1 MNQSEKRLFLIQSLL
16 NERPSCQKQ
25 IISADSERQKV
36 LLRGLMNVRRPARIG
51 AEFLQVQD
59 EYLQNETAAK
69 GITDIADLTPIQP
82 GLYLW
87 QGDITT
93 LQCDAIVNAAN
104 SGMTG
109 CYIPNHRCIDNA
121 IHTFAGMELRL
132 ACEELMEQQ
141 GHPEPTGQAK
151 ITPAFNLPCRYVLHT
166 VGPIIDGRVT
176 KKDKELLASC
186 YRSCLELAA
195 EKGLESVAFCCISTG
210 EFHFPNELAAEIAVQ
225 TVKEFLKKQTSV
237 KKVIFNVF
245 KDLDKTIY
253 EKLLRADGTAESS
266 ITGL

>member
-1 MNQSEKRLFLIQSLL
+1 MDQSEKRLFLIQSLL

-25 IISADSERQKV
+25 IIPADSERQKI
-36 LLRGLMNVRRPARIG
+36 LLRGLMNVRRPVRIG
-51 AEFLQVQD
+51 ADFLQVQD
-59 EYLQNETAAK
+59 AYLQDETAAK

-93 LQCDAIVNAAN
+93 LKCDAIVNAAN

-121 IHTFAGMELRL
+121 IHTFAGVELRL

-141 GHPEPTGQAK
+141 GYPEPTGQAK

-166 VGPIIDGRVT
+166 VGPIISGRVT
-176 KKDKELLASC
+176 KADKELLASC

-195 EKGLESVAFCCISTG
+195 ENGLESVAFCCISTG
-210 EFHFPNELAAEIAVQ
+210 EFHFPNDLAAEIAVA

-245 KDLDKTIY
+245 KDLDKAIY
-253 EKLLRADGTAESS
+253 EKLL
-266 ITGL
+266 

>member
-25 IISADSERQKV
+25 IIPADSERQKI
-36 LLRGLMNVRRPARIG
+36 LLRGLMNVRRPASIG
-51 AEFLQVQD
+51 REFLQVQD
-59 EYLQNETAAK
+59 AYLQDETAAK

-93 LQCDAIVNAAN
+93 LKCDAIVNAAN

-121 IHTFAGMELRL
+121 IHTFAGVELRL
-132 ACEELMEQQ
+132 TCEQLMEQQ
-141 GHPEPTGQAK
+141 GYPEPTGQAK

-166 VGPIIDGRVT
+166 VGPIISGIVT
-176 KKDKELLASC
+176 REDKELLASC

-195 EKGLESVAFCCISTG
+195 ENGLESVAFCCISTG
-210 EFHFPNELAAEIAVQ
+210 EFHFPNDLAAEIAIR

-245 KDLDKTIY
+245 KDLDKAIY
-253 EKLLRADGTAESS
+253 EKLL
-266 ITGL
+266 

>member
-25 IISADSERQKV
+25 VIPADSERQKI

-51 AEFLQVQD
+51 TEFLQVQD
-59 EYLQNETAAK
+59 EYLQGETAAK
-69 GITDIADLTPIQP
+69 GVTDIADLTPIQS

-93 LQCDAIVNAAN
+93 LRCDAIVNAAN

-121 IHTFAGMELRL
+121 IHTYAGVELRL
-132 ACEELMEQQ
+132 ACAELMEHQ
-141 GHPEPTGQAK
+141 GYPEPTGQAK

-166 VGPIIDGRVT
+166 VGPIISGRVT
-176 KKDKELLASC
+176 KADKELLASC

-195 EKGLESVAFCCISTG
+195 ENSLESVAFCCISTG
-210 EFHFPNELAAEIAVQ
+210 EFHFPNDLAAEIAVQ

-245 KDLDKTIY
+245 KDLDKAIY
-253 EKLLRADGTAESS
+253 EKLLGAA
-266 ITGL
+266 

>member
-16 NERPSCQKQ
+16 KERPEYRDLS
-25 IISADSERQKV
+25 IPSESDSQRQ
-36 LLRGLMNVRRPARIG
+36 LLRGLMNIRAPQRTD
-51 AEFLQVQD
+51 AEFLKTQD
-59 EYLQNETAAK
+59 AYLQGETAAK
-69 GITDIADLTPIQP
+69 GITDIAGLTPIQP

-93 LQCDAIVNAAN
+93 LKCDAIVNAAN

-121 IHTFAGMELRL
+121 IHTYAGVELRL
-132 ACEELMEQQ
+132 ACAELMEQQ

-176 KKDKELLASC
+176 KEDKELLASC

-195 EKGLESVAFCCISTG
+195 ENGLESVAFCCISTG
-210 EFHFPNELAAEIAVQ
+210 EFHFPNDLAAEIAVR
-225 TVKEFLKKQTSV
+225 TGKEFLKKQTSV

-245 KDLDKTIY
+245 KDLDKAIY
-253 EKLLRADGTAESS
+253 EKQL
-266 ITGL
+266 